1 MTATPPDETA
11 RSRWQ
16 ERYAK
21 SRVRDADFTTLSG
34 AHVEPAYGTD
44 DSEWPGVFPFTRGLH
59 ATGNRGRTWTIRQFA
74 GFGSAEQTN
83 ERFKM
88 ILGRGG
94 GGLSVAF
101 DMPTLMGRDSDDPRS
116 LGEVGHCGVAI
127 DSAADM
133 EILFDGI
140 DLADVTTSMTI
151 SGPAVPIFCMMI
163 VAAERAGV
171 DTAKLNGTLQTDIF
185 KEYTAQKEW
194 IFEPQPHLR
203 LIGDLMEYCVAGV
216 PAYKPLSVSGY
227 HIREAGSTAAQE
239 LAFTLAD
246 GFGYVELGLSR
257 GLDVDLFAPGL
268 SFFFDAHLDFFE
280 EIAKFRAARRIW
292 ARWMR
297 DVFGA
302 RSEKAQWLRFHTQ
315 TAGVSLTAQQPYN
328 NVVRTGLE
336 ALSAVLGGTNSLHT
350 NALDET
356 LALPSEMAAEIALRT
371 QQVIME
377 ETGVVNVADPLGGS
391 WYVEALTDQIEA
403 DANAIFDR
411 ILAMGGSTLTHDDPQ
426 GLAEAMRNQAWPA
439 TPITGGLLRGIEDG
453 WFMTEIA
460 EAAFQYQVAL
470 EKGDKKVVGVNC
482 HTDSVTHDLE
492 ILRVSHEVET
502 EQVRVLTER
511 REARDEE
518 AVAKKVAHLAEV
530 ARTEANLMEP
540 MLDAVRAE
548 ATLGEI
554 CDALRE
560 VWGEYR
566 EPARF

>member
-1 MTATPPDETA
+1 MDA

-16 ERYAK
+16 ARYEQ

-34 AHVEPAYGTD
+34 VEVDPAYGAD
-44 DSEWPGVFPFTRGLH
+44 DSEWPGEFPFTRGLYP
-59 ATGNRGRTWTIRQFA
+59 TGYRGRTWTIRQFA
-74 GFGSAEQTN
+74 GFGNAHQTN
-83 ERFKM
+83 ERYKM

-101 DMPTLMGRDSDDPRS
+101 DMPTLMGRDSDDPMS

-127 DSAADM
+127 DTAADM

-140 DLADVTTSMTI
+140 DLGEVTTSMTI
-151 SGPAVPIFCMMI
+151 SGPAIPVFCMML

-185 KEYTAQKEW
+185 KEYIAQKEW
-194 IFEPQPHLR
+194 LFTPEPHLR
-203 LIGDLMEYCVAGV
+203 LIGDLMEYCTEKI

-257 GLDVDLFAPGL
+257 GLDVDVFAPGL
-268 SFFFDAHLDFFE
+268 SFFFDAHVDFFE

-292 ARWMR
+292 ARWLR
-297 DVFGA
+297 DVYGA
-302 RSEKAQWLRFHTQ
+302 KTEKAQWLRFHTQ

-328 NVVRTGLE
+328 NVVRTGIE

-356 LALPSEMAAEIALRT
+356 LALPSEQAAEIALRT

-391 WYVEALTDQIEA
+391 WYVEALTDRLEA
-403 DANAIFDR
+403 EANAIFDR
-411 ILAMGGSTLTHDDPQ
+411 ILALGGSELTHADTDQ
-426 GLAEAMRNQAWPA
+426 LAEEMRTATGAAEAARWPV
-439 TPITGGLLRGIEDG
+439 TRGLLRGIEDG
-453 WFMTEIA
+453 WFMSEIA
-460 EAAFQYQVAL
+460 EAAFEYQVAL
-470 EKGDKKVVGVNC
+470 EKGDKRIVGVNC
-482 HTDSVTHDLE
+482 HKDSVTHDLE
-492 ILRVSHEVET
+492 ILRVSHEVEV
-502 EQVRVLTER
+502 EQVRELAAR
-511 REARDEE
+511 RAARDED
-518 AVAKKVAHLAEV
+518 AVAAAVQRMVDV
-530 ARTEANLMEP
+530 ARTDENLIEA
-540 MLDAVRAE
+540 MLDAVRVE
-548 ATLGEI
+548 ASLGEI
-554 CDALRE
+554 CDALRAE
-560 VWGEYR
+560 WGEYR